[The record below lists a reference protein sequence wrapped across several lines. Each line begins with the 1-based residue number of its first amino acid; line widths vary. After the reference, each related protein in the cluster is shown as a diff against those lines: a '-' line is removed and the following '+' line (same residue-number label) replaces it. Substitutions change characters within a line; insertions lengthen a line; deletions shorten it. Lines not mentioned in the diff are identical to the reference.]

1 MPKVDESEL
10 YPSEDYKLWNHSKPL
25 LQFPADSGFE
35 NIDIPKREDNDLSE
49 YLRNLPSV
57 TKILKLTM
65 SEENKLRLNVW
76 KEKMILK
83 MGLEAFEKMQELT
96 LKRGHRL
103 HSAIGMCIKLLKSCH
118 YIASEFYLINYN

>member
-1 MPKVDESEL
+1 MPKVDESEQ
-10 YPSEDYKLWNHSKPL
+10 YPSEDYKLWSHLKPF
-25 LQFPADSGFE
+25 LQFSVDSGFE
-35 NIDIPKREDNDLSE
+35 SVDVPKREDNDLNG
-49 YLRNLPSV
+49 YLINVPSV

-83 MGLEAFEKMQELT
+83 MGREAFEKMQELT

-103 HSAIGMCIKLLKSCH
+103 HSAIGMCIK
-118 YIASEFYLINYN
+118 

>member
-1 MPKVDESEL
+1 MWS
-10 YPSEDYKLWNHSKPL
+10 HSKPL
-25 LQFPADSGFE
+25 LQFPADSSFE
-35 NIDIPKREDNDLSE
+35 NVDVPKRADIDTNEH
-49 YLRNLPSV
+49 LRNVPSV

-83 MGLEAFEKMQELT
+83 MGREAFEKMQELT

-103 HSAIGMCIKLLKSCH
+103 HSAIGMCIKLLKS
-118 YIASEFYLINYN
+118 

>member
-1 MPKVDESEL
+1 MYLIFIIFKENSTNDALPKVDESEQ
-10 YPSEDYKLWNHSKPL
+10 YPSEDYKLWTHSKPF
-25 LQFPADSGFE
+25 LQFSADSGFE
-35 NIDIPKREDNDLSE
+35 SVDVPKREDNDLNG
-49 YLRNLPSV
+49 YLINVPSV

-83 MGLEAFEKMQELT
+83 MGREAFEKMQELT

-103 HSAIGMCIKLLKSCH
+103 HSAIGMCIK
-118 YIASEFYLINYN
+118 

>member
-1 MPKVDESEL
+1 MDESEL

-35 NIDIPKREDNDLSE
+35 NIDAPKREDNDLNE
-49 YLRNLPSV
+49 YIRNLPSV

-83 MGLEAFEKMQELT
+83 MGLEAFEKNARIDFET
-96 LKRGHRL
+96 RS
-103 HSAIGMCIKLLKSCH
+103 SASFGNRYVYQMT
-118 YIASEFYLINYN
+118 